1 MTIVEQENEP
11 MTTSQTE
18 DSAIA
23 EPQEPEDTFLD
34 DAAEFLSAQFQAA
47 FDILIER
54 RDDAYNSAV
63 AGLDSERM
71 ALAREFAEIE
81 EAIGNLEPLLAAKD
95 RSASR
100 QADSLLLEGKQEEAH
115 AKQTEAEQAAA
126 APGMMRARQR
136 EIEARYQAIEGEKE
150 TIARRVT
157 SAWWAECQKVTTAAE
172 HGFLITLL
180 DGLKRSLSEFEQRT
194 GTASYD
200 PRFGFI
206 GIRDLVADAGSEER
220 GIGCDLYPSDY
231 PVRVRTTGERGRA

>member
-1 MTIVEQENEP
+1 MSEYPTTEQENEP
-11 MTTSQTE
+11 MTTQTE
-18 DSAIA
+18 PIA

-34 DAAEFLSAQFQAA
+34 DAAEFLSEQFEAA

-71 ALAREFAEIE
+71 ALAREFAEVE
-81 EAIGNLEPLLAAKD
+81 KAIGNLEPLLAAKD
-95 RSASR
+95 REANR
-100 QADSLLLEGKQEEAH
+100 QADSLLLDGKQEEAH

-150 TIARRVT
+150 TIARRVAE
-157 SAWWAECQKVTTAAE
+157 AWLAECQKITRAAE

-180 DGLKRSLSEFEQRT
+180 DGLKQSLAAFKQRT
-194 GTASYD
+194 GTVAYD
-200 PRFGFI
+200 SRFQNI
-206 GIRDLVADAGSEER
+206 SIRDLTADAGSEER
-220 GIGCDLYPSDY
+220 SSGCGWYK
-231 PVRVRTTGERGRA
+231 VW